1 MKKLLEWKPVRFGLE
16 VGELY
21 FSKRVSRSAAELAY
35 FLILTFFPVLICIN
49 AFIGLLHLDINAVL
63 EAASPFLPRE
73 TLGILGDYIQYI
85 TGNQSPALLAA
96 GGIMTLFSASAAFRA
111 LMNIMED
118 LYGRKSYA
126 GVWRIAASVAF
137 SVLFLLTI
145 YLALVVLLTGGWLFH
160 LVERLFRLETGHP
173 ALGLAMV
180 PLSAAVP
187 AGVPFCPAGVP
198 DGRAPRQG
206 HGRPILT
213 GAFLAAVA
221 LVAAT
226 ALFSWFIGPVFQV
239 LPGLRVP
246 GLGDYPA
253 GVALPV
259 WKHPDSG
266 KCL

>member
-63 EAASPFLPRE
+63 EAASTFLPRE

-160 LVERLFRLETGHP
+160 LVERLFHLET
-173 ALGLAMV
+173 ATLGLAVV
-180 PLSAAVP
+180 PLPAAVS
-187 AGVPFCPAGVP
+187 AGVPLCPAGVP
-198 DGRAPRQG
+198 DGRAPRQAKAAYPYRG
-206 HGRPILT
+206 LSGRRGPC
-213 GAFLAAVA
+213 GRHRPVFLVYR
-221 LVAAT
+221 
-226 ALFSWFIGPVFQV
+226 PVFQV

>member
-160 LVERLFRLETGHP
+160 LVERLFRLETVTLPWDWQWFRFLLLFLSYGNCLLKVHLCRNIIFIHISDQIIIDGN
-173 ALGLAMV
+173 LGK
-180 PLSAAVP
+180 
-187 AGVPFCPAGVP
+187 
-198 DGRAPRQG
+198 
-206 HGRPILT
+206 I
-213 GAFLAAVA
+213 
-221 LVAAT
+221 
-226 ALFSWFIGPVFQV
+226 ALFSDHLILCIGRKKIQR
-239 LPGLRVP
+239 L
-246 GLGDYPA
+246 
-253 GVALPV
+253 AL
-259 WKHPDSG
+259 
-266 KCL
+266 